1 MHPSQLTLFCGPSG
15 DDPKH
20 ISPVLTPSE
29 KECWSKFYDLNNR
42 KAFKLTDYTIHY
54 SILPYPVFSDDGND
68 LRFDKKGGDL
78 RFMEFL
84 ICDSRLRNWRQTYL
98 DFLLKMKNENN
109 ENTENVLKTEKKKR
123 KKTNSVANVHPT
135 ASTDSEEHSWPE
147 FPVEHQVAED
157 HMMSNKVRIRLI
169 FVLF

>member
-29 KECWSKFYDLNNR
+29 KETWSKFFDLNNR

-84 ICDSRLRNWRQTYL
+84 ICDSRLRNWRQLYL
-98 DFLLKMKNENN
+98 DHLLKIKNENN
-109 ENTENVLKTEKKKR
+109 SNINETSNAEKKKR
-123 KKTNSVANVHPT
+123 KLTNSDANVHPT
-135 ASTDSEEHSWPE
+135 SSTDTEEYSWPD
-147 FPVEHQVAED
+147 FSVEHQVADD
-157 HMMSNKVRIRLI
+157 HMMSNKVRISLI
-169 FVLF
+169 LALF